1 MNWLAHLFLS
11 EPCPA
16 FRIGNVL
23 PDLVRQSKLECLPE
37 AYQRGIR
44 QHRRIDAFTDTHPV
58 VRRSILRLGPEY
70 RRFGGILTD
79 MFYDHFLSRA
89 WASFSAQPLP
99 LFTAEVY
106 ASFDDHREIIP
117 AEAHPPLDG
126 MKDENWLGHYGEME
140 GLEDTLRRI
149 GLRFRRPVDLAA
161 AMRVFQQ
168 EYSGLEDDFHEFFP
182 ALNRHVAEE

>member
-23 PDLVRQSKLECLPE
+23 PDLVKQAQLVSLPE

-70 RRFGGILTD
+70 RRYGGILTD
-79 MFYDHFLSRA
+79 MFYDHFLSLS
-89 WASFSAQPLP
+89 WASFSPQPLP

-106 ASFDDHREIIP
+106 ASFDDHREMIP

-126 MKDENWLGHYGEME
+126 MKDENWLGNYGEME
-140 GLEDTLRRI
+140 GLADTLRRI
-149 GLRFRRPVDLAA
+149 GLRFRRPVNLAA
-161 AMRVFQQ
+161 AMKVFQQ
-168 EYSGLEDDFHEFFP
+168 EYAGIQEDFHEFFP
-182 ALNRHVAEE
+182 ALTRHLAER